1 MFSLESEKETIRRIN
16 SVVKQ
21 SVLGEERVSR
31 FLDPQTFKGTEG
43 LTVPKALAMLLR
55 VT

>member
-1 MFSLESEKETIRRIN
+1 MI
-16 SVVKQ
+16 KQ
-21 SVLGEERVSR
+21 PVRGEERVSR

-55 VT
+55 LVRVA